1 MVAALPAEEQQRVSA
16 ESHAETLPDL
26 APEIVRADRA
36 ASVADADADAD
47 ATVAGDGGE
56 GGSEGEGE
64 IADVADRKARFEQAA

>member
-36 ASVADADADAD
+36 ASVADADADA
-47 ATVAGDGGE
+47 TVAGDGGE